1 MSYLLETAEIIKF
14 LIKNK
19 KTSKIKHFRENNFSI
34 NQLKIIKEWNIR

>member
-19 KTSKIKHFRENNFSI
+19 KHQKLTILEKMIFQLIK
-34 NQLKIIKEWNIR
+34 